1 MRISRGSIAERKV
14 LAAVADAKDSDLARG
29 MQMSIK
35 LKTVVVAVALFGSA
49 LSAFADD
56 NFGNDQFG
64 STNPRRAVPVAK
76 SNRAAM
82 PADKAE
88 TWFVPAQPAL
98 LPAAPLCRLPLT
110 DGTMVWVTL
119 TTPGGGAIHINVEQV
134 TSVRSDTQIPG
145 AKAQLDLAS
154 GKLQGV
160 VENAERVMQ
169 LIAVAA
175 GAGAN
180 HQCS

>member
-1 MRISRGSIAERKV
+1 
-14 LAAVADAKDSDLARG
+14 

-35 LKTVVVAVALFGSA
+35 PKTVLVAVALFGSA

-98 LPAAPLCRLPLT
+98 LPAVPLCRLPLT

-119 TTPGGGAIHINVEQV
+119 TTPGGGAIHVNVEQV

>member
-1 MRISRGSIAERKV
+1 
-14 LAAVADAKDSDLARG
+14 

-35 LKTVVVAVALFGSA
+35 PKTVLVAVALFGSA
-49 LSAFADD
+49 SSAFADG

-64 STNPRRAVPVAK
+64 STNPRRAVPVTM
-76 SNRAAM
+76 SNDGSRPPNRAAK

-88 TWFVPAQPAL
+88 TWFVPAQPVL
-98 LPAAPLCRLPLT
+98 LPGAPLCHHAVT

-160 VENAERVMQ
+160 VENVERVMQ
-169 LIAVAA
+169 LITAA
-175 GAGAN
+175 AAARVN
-180 HQCS
+180 DECA

>member
-1 MRISRGSIAERKV
+1 
-14 LAAVADAKDSDLARG
+14 
-29 MQMSIK
+29 MSIK
-35 LKTVVVAVALFGSA
+35 PKTVLVAVALFGSA

-64 STNPRRAVPVAK
+64 STNPRRGVPVIK
-76 SNRAAM
+76 SNDVSPPANRAAK
-82 PADKAE
+82 PAGKAE
-88 TWFVPAQPAL
+88 TWLVPAQPAL

-119 TTPGGGAIHINVEQV
+119 TTPGGGAIHVNVEQV